1 MEKSAIIG
9 KIVSLIKRKKPEVI
23 KFISSHG
30 GVVKRNDSDV
40 NIGKSLSALLS
51 KGDKKT
57 HEDFAR
63 LLHSSLSADGDAAS
77 DAAFYTAGS
86 VGTPKVTTT
95 VAQSTTSGTTST
107 ATKSGS
113 GTFGA
118 ILGGVTGLFTTAS
131 TNKAATQQ
139 SSDAI
144 TLALINAGI
153 AKQKTSPVL
162 TISLIVLAVIIVGII
177 AIIILKKKKS

>member
-9 KIVSLIKRKKPEVI
+9 KIVILIKKRKPEVI

-57 HEDFAR
+57 HEDFAK

-86 VGTPKVTTT
+86 VGTPKVSTTT
-95 VAQSTTSGTTST
+95 AASTTTGTTAAKT
-107 ATKSGS
+107 GS

-118 ILGGVTGLFTTAS
+118 ILGGVTGLFTTAGS
-131 TNKAATQQ
+131 Y
-139 SSDAI
+139 
-144 TLALINAGI
+144 
-153 AKQKTSPVL
+153 
-162 TISLIVLAVIIVGII
+162 
-177 AIIILKKKKS
+177 